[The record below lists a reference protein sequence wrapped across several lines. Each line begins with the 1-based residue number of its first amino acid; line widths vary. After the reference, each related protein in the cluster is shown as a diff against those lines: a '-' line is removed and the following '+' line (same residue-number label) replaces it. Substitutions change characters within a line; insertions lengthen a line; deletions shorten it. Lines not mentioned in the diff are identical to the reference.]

1 MNPDDLMA
9 GGGKGT
15 TGSRGP
21 TTPPRRTLIQTQLNR
36 IVNPS
41 SLCFETFTRWLLRF
55 RDRAA
60 YPSLDLQE
68 RLTELDQEIP
78 LARARADLLT
88 DAEEWSRA
96 TDRED
101 RLRGQRLAIR
111 ETLRLR
117 GPDDGTNSSAYC
129 PDPVEIY
136 NLHPEFDRD
145 PFRD

>member
-15 TGSRGP
+15 TGNRGP
-21 TTPPRRTLIQTQLNR
+21 TTPPRRTLIQAQLNR

-41 SLCFETFTRWLLRF
+41 PLCFETFTRWLLRL
-55 RDRAA
+55 RDRQE
-60 YPSLDLQE
+60 YPSPDLRE
-68 RLTELDQEIP
+68 RLAELDQEIP

-111 ETLRLR
+111 ETLRMR
-117 GPDDGTNSSAYC
+117 GPDDASSFASC
-129 PDPVEIY
+129 TTPAAETWP
-136 NLHPEFDRD
+136 LHPEFDRD